1 MAVERVVQFK
11 TVRNCTDADLENY
24 VNAGWHE
31 HTVQFMPDGALHVVF
46 MRRVAPEPVKP
57 VVVIPAPASEDVE
70 PPKAEPKPEE
80 APVMAAGQ
88 PTRMQQWLANEL
100 YEANARYARR
110 VEASLEMIRRIQA
123 PWERASATM

>member
-1 MAVERVVQFK
+1 MAVERIVQFK

-24 VNAGWHE
+24 VNGGWHE
-31 HTVQFMPDGALHVVF
+31 HTMQFMADGALHVVF

-57 VVVIPAPASEDVE
+57 LATPAPSVVVIQ
-70 PPKAEPKPEE
+70 PKAEPQPDE
-80 APVMAAGQ
+80 APVVVAQ
-88 PTRMQQWLANEL
+88 PTRMQQWLADEM
-100 YEANARYARR
+100 EKANARYARR